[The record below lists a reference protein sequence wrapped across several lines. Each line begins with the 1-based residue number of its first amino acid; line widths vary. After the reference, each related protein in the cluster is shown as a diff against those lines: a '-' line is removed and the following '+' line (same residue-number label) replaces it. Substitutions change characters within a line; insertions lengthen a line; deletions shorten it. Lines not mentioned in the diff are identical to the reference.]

1 GIFIVFGLIF
11 SITESLNN
19 KFIFS
24 SFGKIGIIVTG
35 AIGTFVHELSH
46 LIMCLI
52 FMHKINSVKF
62 FRPIE
67 SKNDGILGYVSHS
80 YKKDNLYQSIG
91 NFFIGIAPII
101 GGTVMIILIFKILL
115 PDSYMKVTQNIDL
128 NLYPE
133 DSYSDLKESIIDYI
147 NISGVSKKNLL
158 VGNGSSEIIDLIIH
172 TFVDKDEVILS
183 FSPSF
188 SMYSIYSQI
197 NGSKFIG
204 VESDENLVIDI
215 DNVIEKVKENNP
227 KIVIV
232 CNPNNPTG
240 TILKRKDIK
249 KLLDS
254 TNSLVVLDEAY
265 MDFGEESMLSDVFKY
280 DNLIVLRTLSK
291 AFGLAGIRTGYM
303 LSNSS
308 LINSVEKVRPPYN
321 LNSLSDF
328 IATRALR
335 NKDVVKA
342 YIKEVKEERKIL
354 YEEMIGMGIKAYKSQ
369 ANFILFYSEIENL
382 SQKLIDRGVLIRKFG
397 GKLENYYRVTIG
409 DKEENAM
416 FIGAIRDIL
425 KKEK

>member
-1 GIFIVFGLIF
+1 
-11 SITESLNN
+11 
-19 KFIFS
+19 
-24 SFGKIGIIVTG
+24 
-35 AIGTFVHELSH
+35 
-46 LIMCLI
+46 
-52 FMHKINSVKF
+52 
-62 FRPIE
+62 
-67 SKNDGILGYVSHS
+67 
-80 YKKDNLYQSIG
+80 
-91 NFFIGIAPII
+91 
-101 GGTVMIILIFKILL
+101 
-115 PDSYMKVTQNIDL
+115 
-128 NLYPE
+128 
-133 DSYSDLKESIIDYI
+133 I
-147 NISGVSKKNLL
+147 NISGVNKKNLL

-204 VESDENLVIDI
+204 VESDENLVINI

-240 TILKRKDIK
+240 TILKREEII

-342 YIKEVKEERKIL
+342 YIKEVKEEREVL

-409 DKEENAM
+409 DKEENSM
-416 FIGAIRDIL
+416 FVGAIRDIL